1 MRHDAAQ
8 RGGDLVWL
16 DADVDETRD
25 RIGGV
30 VGMERRQHEVSGER
44 RLHRDLRRLLV
55 ADFADEDDVRVLA
68 QNRAQRRRER
78 QSGLLLYLH
87 LHDALHPVFDRV
99 FDRHDVHALTL
110 DLIDRRVERRGF
122 AGPGWAGNEKDAF
135 VILEQPLDRV
145 RFSRVQAQ

>member
-1 MRHDAAQ
+1 MA
-8 RGGDLVWL
+8 
-16 DADVDETRD
+16 
-25 RIGGV
+25 
-30 VGMERRQHEVSGER
+30 GER
-44 RLHRDLRRLLV
+44 RLHGDLRRFLV
-55 ADFADEDDVRVLA
+55 ADFTDEHDVRVLP

-78 QSGLLLYLH
+78 QPGLFLHLH

-110 DLIDRRVERRGF
+110 DLIDGRVERRGL
-122 AGPGWAGNEKDAF
+122 AGPGWAGHEKDAF